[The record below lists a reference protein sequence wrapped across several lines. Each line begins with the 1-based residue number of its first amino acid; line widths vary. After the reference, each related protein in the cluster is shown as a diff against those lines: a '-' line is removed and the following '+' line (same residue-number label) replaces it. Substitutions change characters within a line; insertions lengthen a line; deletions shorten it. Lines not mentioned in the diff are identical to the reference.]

1 MPAQP
6 RQHTGEQ
13 IRTRSS
19 CCQGWGSGELQCGS
33 PCKSSPLGFTAWIS
47 TWHRHREA
55 ENFLPAHLNTA
66 ELGTMGVKVSG
77 AGAAASC
84 PDFSLCFKS
93 AARETRS
100 KVRPKPEQRRHGTA
114 LQGLLL
120 ASLQLGFAGF
130 KSGQPAL
137 RGFGFR
143 CWRGGEGV
151 LLGPSRVKA
160 SVGSAGKEGG
170 L

>member
-47 TWHRHREA
+47 TWHCHREA

-84 PDFSLCFKS
+84 PDFSLSFKS

-120 ASLQLGFAGF
+120 TSLQLGFAGF